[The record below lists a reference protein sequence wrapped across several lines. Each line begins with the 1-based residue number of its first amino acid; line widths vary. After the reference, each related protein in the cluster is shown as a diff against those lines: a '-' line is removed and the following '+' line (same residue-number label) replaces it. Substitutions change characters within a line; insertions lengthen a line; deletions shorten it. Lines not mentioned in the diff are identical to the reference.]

1 MPESMFRRRFLHG
14 LGSAAVLGTAGC
26 VDRDPTP
33 WYGLGAAVVESPP
46 QKAQTISV
54 SRPELDELDH
64 VQQAIEEAVT
74 EGESQVETSREI
86 YRETNEV
93 IRELPYLL
101 VTGVRVPDDS
111 PEFNTPEES
120 IIPDFMRGQDLV
132 PVIFVTTEDSPVA
145 VWPLHFELG

>member
-1 MPESMFRRRFLHG
+1 MPKSMFRRRYLHG
-14 LGSAAVLGTAGC
+14 LGSAALLWTAGC

-46 QKAQTISV
+46 QKAQMISD
-54 SRPELDELDH
+54 SRAELDDLDH

-86 YRETNEV
+86 YRETDELF
-93 IRELPYLL
+93 RELPHLL

-111 PEFNTPEES
+111 PKFNTPADS
-120 IIPDFMRGQDLV
+120 IIPDFIRGQELV
-132 PVIFVTTEDSPVA
+132 PVIFVSSEDSPIA
-145 VWPLHFELG
+145 VWPLHYELG